1 MYLRTHFVVFLLC
14 LLSIKVGVE
23 DTYQL
28 KLNTGREVLNV
39 SSQTISKR
47 IVSVL
52 LIVSFGMVISVP
64 DFVMVGWLVRVMT
77 LQLLCII
84 TR

>member
-1 MYLRTHFVVFLLC
+1 MYLRVVFLLC